1 MVQDL
6 EGLRIELRG
15 YTDTEVSSLKK
26 SLSKKIEDVAEA
38 SKYELDRLRA
48 EFETFK
54 SKDFRDLEAR
64 VTALEKRMMKLSE
77 AFNNLKIP
85 ESSGNGGVSLE
96 AFNALAQRVSDL
108 EDALNHL
115 RNEFAKWMKEMQD
128 SLN

>member
-64 VTALEKRMMKLSE
+64 VTALEKRMMKL
-77 AFNNLKIP
+77 
-85 ESSGNGGVSLE
+85 
-96 AFNALAQRVSDL
+96 
-108 EDALNHL
+108 
-115 RNEFAKWMKEMQD
+115 
-128 SLN
+128 